1 MIRGLFI
8 NPSKTNCSIYESGA
22 MISRILTDSRA
33 YDLDIINISREDIL
47 NENYGIPNGYDFY
60 LINWHSWALPIKEDR
75 IKKLVGKKLC
85 IVLEVSAEEMF
96 PKLYTQPTWFD
107 ACMVIDPTKQ
117 REKNGYPFPRP
128 ILFVENL
135 RPLLSDKIPV
145 LGSFG
150 LLTAGKR
157 FEEIITNANKIDNCI
172 VRINVPPAFWAWDSP
187 GCKRLVDFANGLRRL
202 AKGTIDLRAFWA
214 WDSPGCKRLVDFAN
228 GLRRLAKGTIDLR
241 ITDNYMTQ
249 EELIRWC
256 SENTIN
262 IFPYYRKQPGL
273 SAVTDQA
280 ISSGRGIA
288 VTNCDTFRHI
298 HKYISYYPKQ
308 SYLQLAESSLAGVK
322 KMQEDWSTGNFLL
335 AFENMLREEK
345 VL

>member
-202 AKGTIDLRAFWA
+202 AKGTIDLR
-214 WDSPGCKRLVDFAN
+214 
-228 GLRRLAKGTIDLR
+228 

>member
-33 YDLDIINISREDIL
+33 YDLDIINISREDVL

-157 FEEIITNANKIDNCI
+157 FEEIITNANKMDNCI
-172 VRINVPPAFWAWDSP
+172 VRINVPP
-187 GCKRLVDFANGLRRL
+187 
-202 AKGTIDLRAFWA
+202 AFWA

>member
-33 YDLDIINISREDIL
+33 YDLDIINISREDVL

-202 AKGTIDLRAFWA
+202 AKGTIDLR
-214 WDSPGCKRLVDFAN
+214 
-228 GLRRLAKGTIDLR
+228 

-322 KMQEDWSTGNFLL
+322 KMQEDWSTRNFLL

>member
-33 YDLDIINISREDIL
+33 YDLDIINISREDVL

-157 FEEIITNANKIDNCI
+157 FEEIITNANKMDNCI

-187 GCKRLVDFANGLRRL
+187 GCKRLVDFANE
-202 AKGTIDLRAFWA
+202 
-214 WDSPGCKRLVDFAN
+214 
-228 GLRRLAKGTIDLR
+228 LRRLAKGTIDLR

>member
-33 YDLDIINISREDIL
+33 YDLDIINISREDVL

-157 FEEIITNANKIDNCI
+157 FEEIITNANKMDNCI
-172 VRINVPPAFWAWDSP
+172 VRINVPP
-187 GCKRLVDFANGLRRL
+187 
-202 AKGTIDLRAFWA
+202 AFWA

-322 KMQEDWSTGNFLL
+322 KMQEDWSTRNFLL

>member
-157 FEEIITNANKIDNCI
+157 FEEIITNANKMDNCI
-172 VRINVPPAFWAWDSP
+172 VRINVPP
-187 GCKRLVDFANGLRRL
+187 
-202 AKGTIDLRAFWA
+202 AFWA

-322 KMQEDWSTGNFLL
+322 KMQEDWSTRNFLL

>member
-202 AKGTIDLRAFWA
+202 AKGTIDLR
-214 WDSPGCKRLVDFAN
+214 
-228 GLRRLAKGTIDLR
+228 

-322 KMQEDWSTGNFLL
+322 KMQEDWSTRNFLL

>member
-157 FEEIITNANKIDNCI
+157 FEEIITNANKMDNCI
-172 VRINVPPAFWAWDSP
+172 VRINVPP
-187 GCKRLVDFANGLRRL
+187 
-202 AKGTIDLRAFWA
+202 AFWA